1 MIYSIATIPSNINF
15 TLDKLY
21 IISENDTIGERI
33 RKLRKMQNL
42 TSKELGKKVS
52 LTASGIINYE
62 NNMVYPPR
70 KIILKLYKIL
80 GEDLLCDDYSR
91 FIVKDYRSIL
101 ENWRLKN
108 NLTKRET
115 AKRLNISENFYSE
128 LIKGKY
134 ELTHSLFLK
143 IESKLKDMKLTT

>member
-1 MIYSIATIPSNINF
+1 MVYSIATIPSDINF
-15 TLDKLY
+15 TLAEY
-21 IISENDTIGERI
+21 NISEDDTIGERI
-33 RKLRKMQNL
+33 RTLRKIQKL
-42 TSKELGKKVS
+42 TSKELGEKVG
-52 LTASGIINYE
+52 LTAAGIINYE

-70 KIILKLYKIL
+70 KIILRLYKIL
-80 GEDLLCDDYSR
+80 GEDLLCDGYSR

-115 AKRLNISENFYSE
+115 AKKLNMSESFYSE

-134 ELTHSLFLK
+134 ELTHSFFIK
-143 IESKLKDMKLTT
+143 IENKLKDIKLAT